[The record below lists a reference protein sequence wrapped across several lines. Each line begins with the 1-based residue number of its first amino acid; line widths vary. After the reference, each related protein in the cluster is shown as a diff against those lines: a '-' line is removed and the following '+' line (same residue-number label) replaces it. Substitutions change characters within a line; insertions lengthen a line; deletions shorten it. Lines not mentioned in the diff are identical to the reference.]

1 MNIYC
6 GIKRPGLRC
15 NDREQK
21 DLGFTAAARS
31 NTMKR
36 GFYTILAAQFFS
48 ALADNA
54 LLFAAIALLA
64 TLQAQAWQTPVL
76 QQFFVFSYIVLAPF
90 VGPFA
95 DSLPKGRVMFVAN
108 AVKLLG
114 CIAMLMGTHPLL
126 AYGLVGVGA
135 AMYSPAKYGILTE
148 YLPHQKLVLAN
159 GWMEGLTVA
168 AIILGSILGGLMVSA
183 RFAGYIFARIDFP
196 LVDTGIDTPPE
207 LAITVILMLYF
218 IAALINLYIP
228 KVAIDHKL
236 QKRNPVFIMQ
246 DFWHSFRLL
255 WRDPLGQVSLA
266 VTTLFWGAGATLRLI
281 VLTWASMALRFSL
294 EKATQLT
301 AVVAF
306 GIALGSVLA
315 AKYVSL
321 KRAVRVLPVGI
332 AMGLLVTSMVFV
344 NDWRIAIVLLVL
356 IGAMGGYFVVPMNAL
371 LQHRGHL
378 LMGAGHSI
386 AVQNF
391 NENLSILVLLG
402 VYALMI
408 KADASIRGIIITF
421 GLFIAL
427 TMGYLTRKHWHDQD
441 SK

>member
-1 MNIYC
+1 MN
-6 GIKRPGLRC
+6 
-15 NDREQK
+15 
-21 DLGFTAAARS
+21 
-31 NTMKR
+31 R

-64 TLQAQAWQTPVL
+64 SLNAQAWQTPVL
-76 QQFFVFSYIVLAPF
+76 QQFFVFAYIVLAPF

-114 CIAMLMGTHPLL
+114 CIAMLVGTHPLL

-168 AIILGSILGGLMVSA
+168 AIILGSIFGGIMVGTG
-183 RFAGYIFARIDFP
+183 FASYVFAR
-196 LVDTGIDTPPE
+196 VDLPFIETGIDTPSE
-207 LAITVILMLYF
+207 LAIVVILLFYL
-218 IAALINLYIP
+218 IAAVINLYIP

-281 VLTWASMALRFSL
+281 VLTWASMALKFSL
-294 EKATQLT
+294 ERATQLT
-301 AVVAF
+301 AVVAL

-332 AMGLLVTSMVFV
+332 AMGLLVITMVFV
-344 NDWRIAIVLLVL
+344 TDWRIAIVLLVL

-408 KADASIRGIIITF
+408 KIDVPIQVIIISF
-421 GLFIAL
+421 GSLIAAA
-427 TMGYLTRKHWHDQD
+427 MGYLTRKHWHDQD
-441 SK
+441 RS